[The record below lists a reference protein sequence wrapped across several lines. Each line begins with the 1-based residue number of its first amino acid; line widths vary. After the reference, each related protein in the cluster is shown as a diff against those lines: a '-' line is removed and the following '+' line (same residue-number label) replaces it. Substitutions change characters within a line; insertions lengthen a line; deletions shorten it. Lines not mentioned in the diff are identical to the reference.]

1 MNLEQAI
8 RNALDY
14 ERRIRDIYEKA
25 AGQAEDPVGKR
36 VFAGLAADEQRHVDY
51 LKSRLAQWSKA
62 RKISLENLEE
72 AVPDRGWIREKSA
85 PVEHQMARED
95 RKDEKQM
102 LSKALQAEIETSAFY
117 KKMIGALDGEGR
129 RLFSRFYQIEQGHVD
144 AVQAELDY
152 LSGTGYWLGFKE
164 FDME

>member
-14 ERRIRDIYEKA
+14 ERRIRDIYEQA
-25 AGQAEDPVGKR
+25 AEQAEDPVGSR

-51 LKSRLAQWSKA
+51 LESRLAQW
-62 RKISLENLEE
+62 RETGKISLENLEE
-72 AVPDRGWIREKSA
+72 AVPDRGWIRDKSA
-85 PVEHQMARED
+85 PVEQQMARED

-117 KKMIGALDGEGR
+117 KKTIDALDGEGQ
-129 RLFSRFYQIEQGHVD
+129 RLFSHFYQIEQGHVD